1 MTAPPPALFDR
12 ELRQRRLHRAA
23 RTLKNANFLR
33 RRAAEDAADRL
44 LTIVR
49 HFRSAV
55 EVGSCDDSFLS
66 AVRQAGADERL
77 GLIIRAAPNAA
88 LAAERP
94 GQVIVADDEALPF
107 APASLDLVVSLL
119 SLHWTNDLVGALVQ
133 IRRSLKPDGL
143 FLGALLGGA
152 TLTELRQALMEA
164 EAELTGGAGPRV
176 SPFAD
181 VADGPALL
189 QRAGFAL
196 PVADMDRFTVTY
208 AHPLRLLA
216 DLRAMGETN
225 ALTDRPRRPLTRS
238 VLGRACE
245 IYIERFSN
253 PDGRVRA
260 TFEIIS
266 LTGWAPHP
274 DQQQPLK
281 PGSAKARLADALGV
295 RERRADFEE

>member
-1 MTAPPPALFDR
+1 MSAPPSALFDR
-12 ELRQRRLHRAA
+12 QLRLRRLRRAA
-23 RTLKNANFLR
+23 CTPKDANFLR

-49 HFRSAV
+49 HFPAAV

-66 AVRQAGADERL
+66 ALRATGAEDRL
-77 GLIIRAAPNAA
+77 GELVRAAPDPVLTAG
-88 LAAERP
+88 RP
-94 GQVIVADDEALPF
+94 GQLVVADDEALPF
-107 APASLDLVVSLL
+107 APASVDLVVSLL
-119 SLHWTNDLVGALVQ
+119 ALHWTNDLVGALVQ
-133 IRRSLKPDGL
+133 IRRSLRPDGL

-164 EAELTGGAGPRV
+164 ELELTGGAGPRV

-196 PVADMDRFTVTY
+196 AVADMDRLTVTY

-225 ALTDRPRRPLTRS
+225 ALMDRPRRPLTRA
-238 VLGRACE
+238 VLGRALE
-245 IYIERFSN
+245 IYQQRFSA

-281 PGSAKARLADALGV
+281 PGSAKSRLAAALGV
-295 RERRADFEE
+295 SERRADLEE

>member
-23 RTLKNANFLR
+23 HTLKNANFLR

-49 HFRSAV
+49 HFPAAV

-66 AVRQAGADERL
+66 AVRQAGAEDRL
-77 GLIIRAAPNAA
+77 GEIVRAAPNAL
-88 LAAERP
+88 LAADRP
-94 GQVIVADDEALPF
+94 GQVIVADDEALRF

-208 AHPLRLLA
+208 THPLRLMA

-225 ALTDRPRRPLTRS
+225 ALMDRPRRPLTRA